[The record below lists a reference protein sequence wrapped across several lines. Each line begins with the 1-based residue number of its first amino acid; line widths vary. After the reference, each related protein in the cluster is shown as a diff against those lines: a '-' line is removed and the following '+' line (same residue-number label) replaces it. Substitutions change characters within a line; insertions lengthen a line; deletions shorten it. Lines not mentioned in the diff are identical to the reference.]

1 MTGYSLLATI
11 NIVKIERVIEV
22 TVGERIKETREKQGI
37 TQTQLANACEVS
49 KQTLYKYE
57 NNIITNIPS
66 DKVECIAGCLS
77 VSPAYLMG
85 WEENAVR
92 ENPND
97 IRYAAY
103 RELEGE
109 SDELI
114 RDVMEFIRY
123 KKSRKE

>member
-1 MTGYSLLATI
+1 MTGYSPLATI
-11 NIVKIERVIEV
+11 NIVKIERVIVV

-37 TQTQLANACEVS
+37 TQTQLANACKVS

-66 DKVECIAGCLS
+66 DKVESIAKCLT

-85 WEENAVR
+85 WEESPVNDIK
-92 ENPND
+92 D

-114 RDVMEFIRY
+114 KDVMDFIRY

>member
-1 MTGYSLLATI
+1 MYC
-11 NIVKIERVIEV
+11 K
-22 TVGERIKETREKQGI
+22 
-37 TQTQLANACEVS
+37 VS
-49 KQTLYKYE
+49 FCF
-57 NNIITNIPS
+57 S
-66 DKVECIAGCLS
+66 CL
-77 VSPAYLMG
+77 PYGLG
-85 WEENAVR
+85 VR

-114 RDVMEFIRY
+114 KDVMDFIRY